1 VNTAS
6 YCGVP
11 VGSAAY
17 ICCVSVGDAASY
29 FCVFVGGATSYSG
42 IGLTVERCR
51 AVVHLLRV
59 RPLLRTV
66 VPGLC

>member
-1 VNTAS
+1 VSTAS

-11 VGSAAY
+11 AGSAAY
-17 ICCVSVGDAASY
+17 NCCVSAGDAASY
-29 FCVFVGGATSYSG
+29 FCVFVGGATSYSD
-42 IGLTVERCR
+42 IGLIAERCR

-59 RPLLRTV
+59 RPLLRTA